1 MPPTLRTRAPK
12 PTRVTA
18 KKRTTTKRYRRTT
31 ERYRTSKKTSKKR
44 PSRVTDGELKRRY
57 RDPGQPGSLGGA
69 ARFAKAQGIKI
80 QRAKRIL
87 EHELG
92 YTLHKPTRRRFP
104 TSRVLVFGPDE
115 QWAADMVDVQKLKRD
130 NKGTNYL
137 LTVVDVFSKYVWV
150 LPIKQKSGPLMAQA
164 LATLFKT
171 SKRSPQKLQTDD
183 GKEFYNKHVTKVL
196 KEQGTHHFSTAG
208 DTKASV
214 VERFNRTFKQRL
226 YRYMTTF
233 NTFKYLSVL
242 PKLVDGYNAS
252 FHRSIGRAP
261 RDVNESNA
269 KEVWDMLYDTKKKKK
284 KKKKNRDALKVGDRV
299 RLNKKHRPF
308 QKGYLPGWTEEV
320 FLITRANLDGNVPT
334 YRISEWDDTPI
345 KGTFYTQD
353 LQKVTVTDDDL
364 FRIDSVVRR
373 KKDKLLVRWKGWPS
387 KYDSWIDKK
396 DLISL
401 SK

>member
-1 MPPTLRTRAPK
+1 MPTLRTRVPK

-18 KKRTTTKRYRRTT
+18 KKRRTK
-31 ERYRTSKKTSKKR
+31 KKKKR
-44 PSRVTDGELKRRY
+44 KTLKKRLSRVTDGELKRRY
-57 RDPGQPGSLGGA
+57 RDPTKPGSLGGA
-69 ARFAKAQGIKI
+69 ARFAKAQGITV

-87 EHELG
+87 QHELG

-115 QWAADMVDVQKLKRD
+115 QWAADLVDVQKLKRD

-137 LTVVDVFSKYVWV
+137 LTVVDVFSKYAWV
-150 LPIKQKSGPLMAQA
+150 LPIKRKTGPLMAQA
-164 LATLFKT
+164 LANLFKT
-171 SKRSPQKLQTDD
+171 SKRWPQKLQTDD

-196 KEQGTHHFSTAG
+196 KEHGTHHFSTAG

-226 YRYMTTF
+226 YRYMTTY
-233 NTFKYLSVL
+233 NTVKYLTVL
-242 PKLVDGYNAS
+242 PKLVSGYNAS
-252 FHRSIGRAP
+252 FHRSIGMAP
-261 RDVNESNA
+261 RDVNQSNVE
-269 KEVWDMLYDTKKKKK
+269 EVWNTLYDDKKKKK
-284 KKKKNRDALKVGDRV
+284 KKKSDLKVGDRV

-308 QKGYLPGWTEEV
+308 KKAYLPGWTEEV
-320 FLITRANLDGNVPT
+320 FIITRVDLDGNVPT

-345 KGTFYTQD
+345 KGTFYAQD
-353 LQKVTVTDDDL
+353 LQKVIVTDDDL

-373 KKDKLLVRWKGWPS
+373 KKDKVLVRWKGWPS
-387 KYDSWIDKK
+387 KYNSWIDKK

>member
-1 MPPTLRTRAPK
+1 MPPTLRTRVPK
-12 PTRVTA
+12 PTRVTS

-31 ERYRTSKKTSKKR
+31 ERYRTTKKTSKKR

-57 RDPGQPGSLGGA
+57 RDPEQPGSLGGA

-80 QRAKRIL
+80 ERAKRIL

-104 TSRVLVFGPDE
+104 TARVLVFGPDE
-115 QWAADMVDVQKLKRD
+115 QWAADLVDVQKLKRD

-137 LTVVDVFSKYVWV
+137 LTVVDV
-150 LPIKQKSGPLMAQA
+150 AQA

-196 KEQGTHHFSTAG
+196 KEHGTHHFSTAG

-242 PKLVDGYNAS
+242 PKLVSGYNAS

-269 KEVWDMLYDTKKKKK
+269 EQVWEKLYVDKKKK
-284 KKKKNRDALKVGDRV
+284 KKKKNRGTLKVGDRV

-308 QKGYLPGWTEEV
+308 KKGYLPGWTEEV
-320 FLITRANLDGNVPT
+320 FVITRANLDGNVPT

-345 KGTFYTQD
+345 KGTFYAQD

-373 KKDKLLVRWKGWPS
+373 KKDKVLVRWKGWPA
-387 KYDSWIDKK
+387 KYDSWINKK

>member
-1 MPPTLRTRAPK
+1 MPTLRTRVTK

-18 KKRTTTKRYRRTT
+18 KKRTTTTTKRYRRT
-31 ERYRTSKKTSKKR
+31 KKSKKR

-69 ARFAKAQGIKI
+69 ARFGKAQGITV

-115 QWAADMVDVQKLKRD
+115 QWAADLVDVQKLKRE

-137 LTVVDVFSKYVWV
+137 LTVVDVFSKYAWV
-150 LPIKQKSGPLMAQA
+150 LPVKQKTGPLMARA

-196 KEQGTHHFSTAG
+196 KEHGTHHFSTAG

-242 PKLVDGYNAS
+242 PKLVSGYNAS

-261 RDVNESNA
+261 RDVDESNA
-269 KEVWDMLYDTKKKKK
+269 EEVWDTLYDDKKKK
-284 KKKKNRDALKVGDRV
+284 KKKKNRGALKVGDRV
-299 RLNKKHRPF
+299 RLNAKHRTF

-345 KGTFYTQD
+345 KGTFYAQD

-387 KYDSWIDKK
+387 KYDSWMDKK

>member
-1 MPPTLRTRAPK
+1 MTSRTRVPK
-12 PTRVTA
+12 PTRVTV
-18 KKRTTTKRYRRTT
+18 KKRTTTTKRYRRTT
-31 ERYRTSKKTSKKR
+31 DRRTKTLKKR

-69 ARFAKAQGIKI
+69 ARFAKAQGITV

-115 QWAADMVDVQKLKRD
+115 QWAADLVDVQKLKRD

-137 LTVVDVFSKYVWV
+137 LTVVDVFSKYAWV
-150 LPIKQKSGPLMAQA
+150 VPIKQKTGPLMAQA

-196 KEQGTHHFSTAG
+196 KEHGTHHFSTAG

-226 YRYMTTF
+226 YRYMTTY

-261 RDVNESNA
+261 RDVDQSNA
-269 KEVWDMLYDTKKKKK
+269 EKVWDMLYDTKKK

-308 QKGYLPGWTEEV
+308 KKGYLPGWTEEV

-345 KGTFYTQD
+345 KGTFYAQD

-373 KKDKLLVRWKGWPS
+373 KKDKVLVRWKGWPS

-396 DLISL
+396 DLVSL

>member
-1 MPPTLRTRAPK
+1 MPTLRTRVPK

-18 KKRTTTKRYRRTT
+18 KKRTTTTTKRYRRT
-31 ERYRTSKKTSKKR
+31 KNAKKR

-69 ARFAKAQGIKI
+69 ARFAKAQGITVR
-80 QRAKRIL
+80 RAKRIL

-115 QWAADMVDVQKLKRD
+115 QWAADLVDVQKLKRE

-137 LTVVDVFSKYVWV
+137 LTVVDVFSKYAWV
-150 LPIKQKSGPLMAQA
+150 LPIKQKTGPLMAQA

-196 KEQGTHHFSTAG
+196 KEHGTHHFSTAG

-226 YRYMTTF
+226 YRYMTTY

-261 RDVNESNA
+261 RDVDQSNA
-269 KEVWDMLYDTKKKKK
+269 EQVWDTLYVDKKKKK
-284 KKKKNRDALKVGDRV
+284 KKKKNRDALNVGDRV
-299 RLNKKHRPF
+299 RLNAKHRTF

-334 YRISEWDDTPI
+334 FRISEWDDTPI
-345 KGTFYTQD
+345 KGTFYAQD

-396 DLISL
+396 DLVSL

>member
-1 MPPTLRTRAPK
+1 MTSRTRQLRRRTK
-12 PTRVTA
+12 RKKTTPTTRKDKTTKTTGRLTL
-18 KKRTTTKRYRRTT
+18 KKRA
-31 ERYRTSKKTSKKR
+31 
-44 PSRVTDGELKRRY
+44 SRVTDGELKRRY

-69 ARFAKAQGIKI
+69 ARFAKAQGITV
-80 QRAKRIL
+80 QRAKRVL

-115 QWAADMVDVQKLKRD
+115 QWAADLVDVQRLKRD

-137 LTVVDVFSKYVWV
+137 LTVVDVFSKYAWV
-150 LPIKQKSGPLMAQA
+150 VPIKQKTGPLVAQA
-164 LATLFKT
+164 LATLFET
-171 SKRSPQKLQTDD
+171 DKRSPQKLQTDD

-196 KEQGTHHFSTAG
+196 KEHGTHHFSTAG

-226 YRYMTTF
+226 YRYMTTY
-233 NTFKYLSVL
+233 NTIKYLSAL
-242 PKLVDGYNAS
+242 PKLVSGYNAS
-252 FHRSIGRAP
+252 FHRSIGMAP

-269 KEVWDMLYDTKKKKK
+269 EEVWDTLYDTKKKKK
-284 KKKKNRDALKVGDRV
+284 KKKTTLKVGDRV

-308 QKGYLPGWTEEV
+308 KKGYLPGWTEEV
-320 FLITRANLDGNVPT
+320 FLITRVNLDGNVPT

-345 KGTFYTQD
+345 KGTFYAQD

-373 KKDKLLVRWKGWPS
+373 KKDKVLVRWKGWPS